1 MRRLSE
7 NQKLIASTFTQTIID
22 KRSAIIYHSLFGNPN
37 IITLPTLKL
46 FKIFHR
52 ACSLADVRRNFDIEG
67 LNEAIQILIDG
78 FFLNPEGFDER
89 GFLHR
94 LMQRYKKELRDGHS
108 INFLSLVVSE
118 VCNFSCSYCF
128 ANKKLIDNGFS
139 NQRCKLMGFK
149 TAQKAVD
156 IFFELMKEHNKQDV
170 TINFGGGEPL
180 LNFKTIL
187 QILSY
192 VKRKYSGQYN
202 ITFVLNTNCSKITE
216 RIVSI
221 LRQYKVSIATS
232 LDGLKLGNDAVRIYR
247 DGRGTFDDILKRWKM
262 LKKIGILP
270 DGFMATVNQANFHLI
285 DERLID
291 FVSVNQ
297 MRDVRI
303 DIDVIHQINISI
315 EDVACKL
322 LALRRYAAKLGI
334 TVNGFWDRPL
344 ENIFNPSSE
353 KFTAFCGG
361 IRGNSFVVNPQ
372 GEVYLC
378 GYSLE
383 ALGNIFINSPGE
395 IFGPK
400 SKYYQIVC
408 SRMPGEILNCK
419 SCAIE
424 GQCVGGCYVAFETD
438 GREKSGIV
446 ARNCN
451 LYRIMTRELLK
462 ETISNR

>member
-7 NQKLIASTFTQTIID
+7 NQKLIASTFTQTIIN

-37 IITLPTLKL
+37 IITFPALKL

-67 LNEAIQILIDG
+67 LDEAIQILIDG
-78 FFLNPEGFDER
+78 FFLNPEGFNER
-89 GFLHR
+89 GFLHK
-94 LMQRYKKELRDGHS
+94 LMQRYKKEVKNGHL
-108 INFLSLVVSE
+108 INFLSLVMSE

-139 NQRCKLMGFK
+139 NQRCELMGFK

-156 IFFELMKEHNKQDV
+156 IFFELMKEHDKQDV

-187 QILSY
+187 QVLSY
-192 VKRKYSGQYN
+192 VKRKYFRQHN
-202 ITFVLNTNCSKITE
+202 ITFVLNTNCSKITK
-216 RIVSI
+216 RIASV
-221 LRQYKVSIATS
+221 LKQYKVSIAAS
-232 LDGLKLGNDAVRIYR
+232 LDGLKPGNDAVRIYR
-247 DGRGTFDDILKRWKM
+247 DGRGTFDDILKGWKM

-270 DGFMATVNQANFHLI
+270 DGFMVTVNQANFHLI

-291 FVSVNQ
+291 FVSANQ

-303 DIDVIHQINISI
+303 DIDVIHQINIFI

-344 ENIFNPSSE
+344 ENIFNPSSKE
-353 KFTAFCGG
+353 FTAFCGG
-361 IRGNSFVVNPQ
+361 IRGNSLIVNPR
-372 GEVYLC
+372 GKVYLC
-378 GYSLE
+378 GYSSE
-383 ALGNIFINSPGE
+383 VLGDIFINSPEE
-395 IFGPK
+395 IFGPE

-408 SRMPGEILNCK
+408 SKMPGEILACRG
-419 SCAIE
+419 CAIE
-424 GQCVGGCYVAFETD
+424 GQCVGGCYVAFETE
-438 GREKSGIV
+438 RRKKNNVV
-446 ARNCN
+446 ARNCE
-451 LYRIMTRELLK
+451 LYRIMTEELLK
-462 ETISNR
+462 DITFSQ